1 MGSGMQGSGQF
12 YGLGLTLL
20 IAVAVMAMRNRRPRR
35 LRLEA
40 MWIRPLIYLALVGLT
55 FTAAPPPQGALA
67 ISALAVALILGVGV
81 GWLRGSMMRIDV
93 HPETHDISA
102 QASVV
107 GMMLILGLLV
117 LRTSLRNAAT
127 TTSIA
132 GLSAT
137 AITGCLILFAG
148 AMMITQ
154 SVEMF
159 LRARKLL
166 CRSPGRQDAA
176 GPPLPAPTRRSFSR
190 ARPQRDYCWFC
201 GRPSA
206 IP

>member
-1 MGSGMQGSGQF
+1 MGSGGQF
-12 YGLGLTLL
+12 YGLGITLL
-20 IAVAVMAMRNRRPRR
+20 IAVAILAMRNRRPRR

-40 MWIRPLIYLALVGLT
+40 MWIRPLIYLGLIGLT
-55 FTAAPPPQGALA
+55 FAAAPPPQGALA
-67 ISALAVALILGVGV
+67 ISALAVALILGVAL

-132 GLSAT
+132 GLPAAALT
-137 AITGCLILFAG
+137 DCLILFAG

-154 SVEMF
+154 SLEMF

-166 CRSPGRQDAA
+166 AEAQAAKASP
-176 GPPLPAPTRRSFSR
+176 S
-190 ARPQRDYCWFC
+190 
-201 GRPSA
+201 PSA
-206 IP
+206 GANPPIIR

>member
-1 MGSGMQGSGQF
+1 MQGGGQL

-20 IAVAVMAMRNRRPRR
+20 VAVAVMAMRNRRPRR

-40 MWIRPLIYLALVGLT
+40 MWIRPVIYLALVGLT
-55 FTAAPPPQGALA
+55 FAAAPPPQGVLA
-67 ISALAVALILGVGV
+67 ISVLAAALILGVAV

-102 QASVV
+102 QASIV

-117 LRTSLRNAAT
+117 LRTTLRNAAT

-132 GLSAT
+132 GLPAAALTDS
-137 AITGCLILFAG
+137 LILFAG
-148 AMMITQ
+148 SMMITQ

-166 CRSPGRQDAA
+166 AGAQAAKAAPAPSPGAN
-176 GPPLPAPTRRSFSR
+176 PPII
-190 ARPQRDYCWFC
+190 Q
-201 GRPSA
+201 
-206 IP
+206 

>member
-1 MGSGMQGSGQF
+1 MGSGVPGGGQF
-12 YGLGLTLL
+12 YGLGVTLL
-20 IAVAVMAMRNRRPRR
+20 VAVAVLAMRNRRPRR

-40 MWIRPLIYLALVGLT
+40 MWIRPLVFLALIGLT
-55 FTAAPPPQGALA
+55 FASVPPPLDALVV
-67 ISALAVALILGVGV
+67 AVLLLALILGVGL
-81 GWLRGSMMRIDV
+81 GWLRGALMRIEV

-107 GMMLILGLLV
+107 GMVFILGLLV

-127 TTSIA
+127 ATSIA
-132 GLSAT
+132 GLP
-137 AITGCLILFAG
+137 AIAVTDALILFAG

-166 CRSPGRQDAA
+166 ADARAAKAGPAPSPGAN
-176 GPPLPAPTRRSFSR
+176 PPIV
-190 ARPQRDYCWFC
+190 Q
-201 GRPSA
+201 
-206 IP
+206 

>member
-1 MGSGMQGSGQF
+1 MGSGMQGSGQL

-40 MWIRPLIYLALVGLT
+40 MWIRPLIFLALVGLT
-55 FTAAPPPQGALA
+55 FASAPPPQGALA
-67 ISALAVALILGVGV
+67 ISALAVALILGVAL
-81 GWLRGSMMRIDV
+81 GWVRGSMMRIDV

-102 QASVV
+102 QASIV

-132 GLSAT
+132 GLPASALT
-137 AITGCLILFAG
+137 DSLILFAG

-154 SVEMF
+154 SLEMF

-166 CRSPGRQDAA
+166 AEAQAAKAPQAPSPDAN
-176 GPPLPAPTRRSFSR
+176 PPIV
-190 ARPQRDYCWFC
+190 Q
-201 GRPSA
+201 
-206 IP
+206 

>member
-1 MGSGMQGSGQF
+1 MGSGGQL

-20 IAVAVMAMRNRRPRR
+20 IAVAVLAMRNRRPRR

-40 MWIRPLIYLALVGLT
+40 MWVRPLIFLVLIALT
-55 FTAAPPPQGALA
+55 FASAPPPDGALA
-67 ISALAVALILGVGV
+67 LSVLVVALILGVAL
-81 GWLRGSMMRIDV
+81 GWLRGSLMRIDV

-107 GMMLILGLLV
+107 GMVFILAILGL
-117 LRTSLRNAAT
+117 RMTLRNA
-127 TTSIA
+127 TSQTSA
-132 GLSAT
+132 LGLPA
-137 AITGCLILFAG
+137 AALADGLILFAG

-166 CRSPGRQDAA
+166 AEAQAAKAPPAASPPIVQ
-176 GPPLPAPTRRSFSR
+176 
-190 ARPQRDYCWFC
+190 
-201 GRPSA
+201 
-206 IP
+206 